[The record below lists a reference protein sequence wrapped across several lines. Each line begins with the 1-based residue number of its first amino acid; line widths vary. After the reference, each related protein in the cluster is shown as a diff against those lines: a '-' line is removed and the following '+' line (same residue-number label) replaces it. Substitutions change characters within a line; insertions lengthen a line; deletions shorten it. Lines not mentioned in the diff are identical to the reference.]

1 MTEIQQRL
9 DSDVAAAARAR
20 AAGLTTLRSL
30 RAALQ
35 NEAIAKRTELAS
47 ADVTAV
53 LRRELKRRQDAA
65 KLYLEGGR
73 PELADKEAAEAELIR
88 NYLPPAPP
96 AGELEATAKRLRSEL
111 GLAGPQG
118 IGQLTKAV
126 IEHYQGAADGQSA
139 SAAARA
145 ALQ

>member
-1 MTEIQQRL
+1 MTEIEQRL

-30 RAALQ
+30 KAALQ
-35 NEAIAKRTELAS
+35 NEAIAKRAELAP
-47 ADVTAV
+47 ADVTTV
-53 LRRELKRRQDAA
+53 LRRELKRRQEAA

-73 PELADKEAAEAELIR
+73 PELAAKETEESALIQ
-88 NYLPPAPP
+88 NYLPQAPT
-96 AGELEATAKRLRSEL
+96 AEELEATAMRLRSEL
-111 GLAGPQG
+111 KLAGPQAM
-118 IGQLTKAV
+118 GQLTKAV